1 MAIKGKGRTRT
12 RQAVR
17 APRREP
23 VPVPRPFAQR
33 RAVQVV
39 AAFLAG
45 LLLFW
50 GGIWLTN
57 GLREE
62 SRSKASQQQ
71 ELARRRAGSAWQRE
85 IETQVGK
92 IGTIQQA
99 APPVLLP
106 KVRSTITTLAKE
118 DPKGAA
124 AALESAAADAQTA
137 ADAIGKYD
145 LTGSL
150 QDRGFDAA
158 DVLQFL
164 SARDELVT
172 AISLYREAAL
182 TGAVAAGLDG
192 DARTKALDTA
202 TSLLTLADTALTR
215 FEQHQLEAL
224 ASAGIRPG
232 LPGA

>member
-23 VPVPRPFAQR
+23 VPVPLPFAQR
-33 RAVQVV
+33 HGVQVV
-39 AAFLAG
+39 AAFVAG
-45 LLLFW
+45 LLVFW

-62 SRSKASQQQ
+62 SRAQTSQQQ
-71 ELARRRAGSAWQRE
+71 ELSRRRAGSTWEQE
-85 IETQVGK
+85 VQSEVGK
-92 IGTIQQA
+92 IGTVQQG

-106 KVRSTITTLAKE
+106 KVRSTITTLGRQNPE
-118 DPKGAA
+118 GAA
-124 AALESAAADAQTA
+124 AELQAAAADALTA
-137 ADAIGKYD
+137 ADAIGNYD
-145 LTGSL
+145 LTSTL
-150 QDRGFDAA
+150 KDRGFGAD

-182 TGAVAAGLDG
+182 VGAVAAGLDG
-192 DARTKALDTA
+192 HARTEALDRA

>member
-12 RQAVR
+12 RQPVR

-23 VPVPRPFAQR
+23 VPVPPPFAQR
-33 RAVQVV
+33 RGVQVV

-62 SRSKASQQQ
+62 SRAQTSQQQ
-71 ELARRRAGSAWQRE
+71 ELSRRRAGSAWDQEVR
-85 IETQVGK
+85 TQVGK

-106 KVRSTITTLAKE
+106 KVRSTITTLGE
-118 DPKGAA
+118 GRPQGAVA
-124 AALESAAADAQTA
+124 TLQAAAADAREA
-137 ADAIGKYD
+137 ADAIGRYD
-145 LTGSL
+145 LTGTL
-150 QDRGFDAA
+150 RDRGFDAA

-182 TGAVAAGLDG
+182 EGMVAAGLDG
-192 DARTKALDTA
+192 QARTAALDRA

>member
-12 RQAVR
+12 RQPVR
-17 APRREP
+17 APRREA
-23 VPVPRPFAQR
+23 VPVPLPFAQR
-33 RAVQVV
+33 RGVQVV

-45 LLLFW
+45 LLVFW

-62 SRSKASQQQ
+62 SRTETDQQQ
-71 ELARRRAGSAWQRE
+71 ELSRRRAGSAWQQE
-85 IETQVGK
+85 IQTEVSK

-106 KVRSTITTLAKE
+106 TVRSTITALGKE
-118 DPKGAA
+118 PPKGAA
-124 AALESAAADAQTA
+124 ATLQAAAADARKA
-137 ADAIGKYD
+137 AEAIGKYD
-145 LTGSL
+145 LTGTL
-150 QDRGFDAA
+150 RDRGFAAA

-164 SARDELVT
+164 SARDELVA

-182 TGAVAAGLDG
+182 VGVVAAGLDG
-192 DARTKALDTA
+192 PARTEAVDRA
-202 TSLLTLADTALTR
+202 SSLLTLADDALTR

-224 ASAGIRPG
+224 SSAGIRPG
-232 LPGA
+232 VPGA